1 MEKRRIRL
9 IDFFRLPDELNSG
22 IDGLFIEKF
31 DFYDSI
37 GLMRISLSGSSSL
50 TYNSD
55 IIPLLSHLSREI
67 GSTVEIRFIPGD
79 VLREDLPDFISK
91 AVPLMKYMYDKEFH
105 KAGIN
110 PDIFNVGM
118 VGETLTISSESIMS
132 AILDEKDVRDA
143 AFIFIKAVK
152 RLTGINIDKYE
163 YIKDSPFG
171 GEEPFDQVPDPEP
184 PASNDFQYF
193 EPEFTP
199 EDVQMMNKARE
210 ESEKRKKEPAE
221 EGVNKDSWAYK
232 AKEVQKN
239 QKTEDRKFKREKN
252 SEKTIIG
259 RVKDGL
265 RISDIKDVVMGDG
278 TVNVVGNIT
287 LNDD

>member
-37 GLMRISLSGSSSL
+37 GIMRISLSGSASL
-50 TYNSD
+50 SYNSD
-55 IIPLLSHLSREI
+55 ITPLLSHLSRDI

-79 VLREDLPDFISK
+79 VLREDLPEFIRK
-91 AVPLMKYMYDKEFH
+91 TVPLMKYMCDKEFH

-110 PDIFNVGM
+110 PDIFDLDM
-118 VGETLTISSESIMS
+118 VGETLTISSDSIMS

-163 YIKDSPFG
+163 YIKSAPVG
-171 GEEPFDQVPDPEP
+171 GEASYDPVPDP
-184 PASNDFQYF
+184 AFGKQ
-193 EPEFTP
+193 T
-199 EDVQMMNKARE
+199 
-210 ESEKRKKEPAE
+210 
-221 EGVNKDSWAYK
+221 
-232 AKEVQKN
+232 
-239 QKTEDRKFKREKN
+239 
-252 SEKTIIG
+252 G
-259 RVKDGL
+259 RIHRAL
-265 RISDIKDVVMGDG
+265 IA
-278 TVNVVGNIT
+278 
-287 LNDD
+287 